1 MAVVR
6 IGTTEGNRVVLD
18 VQRREFPH
26 GGYEDRQWVFV
37 DVMIE
42 VGGAWR
48 GRYDAMLRSDEF
60 ARFLDDVR
68 AFQSNEHKEEAEFHS
83 MEEWLSLE
91 LRLNRKRGLIRV
103 RGEAGDL
110 PGGSGNQFSFEFEV
124 DLQESLPMLANDLEA
139 MLEEF
144 PALL

>member
-1 MAVVR
+1 VRARANEVLTQDVVSD
-6 IGTTEGNRVVLD
+6 GL
-18 VQRREFPH
+18 
-26 GGYEDRQWVFV
+26 
-37 DVMIE
+37 
-42 VGGAWR
+42 GAL
-48 GRYDAMLRSDEF
+48 ACHF

-91 LRLNRKRGLIRV
+91 LKLNRKRGLMRV

-124 DLQESLPMLANDLEA
+124 DLQGSLPVLAKDLEA

-144 PALL
+144 PAAQ